1 MSFTTVI
8 GKFYI
13 LFQEPSVFYNQI
25 IGTRFLAC
33 KLLSI
38 YTVIQITFWQGRENT
53 DVCQGFPSPLLG
65 YLTF

>member
-1 MSFTTVI
+1 MSFTTGI

-25 IGTRFLAC
+25 IGTGFLAC

-38 YTVIQITFWQGRENT
+38 YTVIQITFWQG
-53 DVCQGFPSPLLG
+53 S
-65 YLTF
+65 